1 MHMSAT
7 PTEMAAAERAGFGA
21 ATEREATDQT
31 PRLLAVGGILG
42 ALGAASCCV
51 IPFALFLAGVSGA
64 WIGNLTA
71 LEPYQPLFAAV
82 SLGFIGFGAWRVYRK
97 PVVCADGYCAA
108 PRSDRIA
115 NIGLWTAAVMVIVAL
130 GFPYAA
136 RYFL

>member
-1 MHMSAT
+1 MSAT
-7 PTEMAAAERAGFGA
+7 STEARAATPPAAAATASRQA
-21 ATEREATDQT
+21 ADQT

-71 LEPYQPLFAAV
+71 LEPYQPIFAAA
-82 SLGFIGFGAWRVYRK
+82 SLGFVGYGAWRLRRK
-97 PVVCADGYCAA
+97 RELACAGGYCAT
-108 PRSDRIA
+108 PQSDRIA
-115 NIGLWTAAVMVIVAL
+115 KIGLWTAATLVVLAVS
-130 GFPYAA
+130 FPYAA